1 MLASGFGVD
10 GNILPTI
17 NAALNAVATFLLLR
31 GRSLV
36 RSGRI
41 DAHRRVMLSAFV
53 VSSLFL
59 VLYVLHKA
67 LRNFEHTPF
76 HAEGAAKLGY
86 LVLLF
91 SHVTLAATVPVF
103 AITLIV
109 LGLRGRIARH
119 RRLARV
125 AWPIWL
131 YVSITGVAIYL
142 LLYPFNPVPV

>member
-1 MLASGFGVD
+1 MLASGFGVE

-17 NAALNAVATFLLLR
+17 NAVLNAVATFLLVR

>member
-1 MLASGFGVD
+1 MLPSGTSVD
-10 GNILPTI
+10 AHLLPTV
-17 NAALNAVATFLLLR
+17 NAALNAVATVLLVR
-31 GRSLV
+31 GRNLV
-36 RSGRI
+36 KAGRVE
-41 DAHRRVMLSAFV
+41 AHRRVMLSAFG

-76 HAEGAAKLGY
+76 HAEGAAKVGY

-109 LGLRGRIARH
+109 LGLRGRLDRH

-131 YVSITGVAIYL
+131 YVSVTGVAIYL
-142 LLYPFNPVPV
+142 LLYPLNPLPA

>member
-76 HAEGAAKLGY
+76 NAEGAAKLGY

-131 YVSITGVAIYL
+131 YVSVTGVAIYL
-142 LLYPFNPVPV
+142 ILYHFNPVPV